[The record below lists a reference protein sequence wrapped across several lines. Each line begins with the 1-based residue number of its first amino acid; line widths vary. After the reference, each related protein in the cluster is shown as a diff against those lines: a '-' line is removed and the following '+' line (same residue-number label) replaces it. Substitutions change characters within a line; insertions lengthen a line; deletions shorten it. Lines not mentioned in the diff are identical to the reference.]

1 MNHIQGET
9 KDIANEKLKPDK
21 KIRVE
26 RSILTS
32 LEPVVIE
39 MAKLRASQKEQG
51 WGHSEHIDEWQQYE
65 V

>member
-9 KDIANEKLKPDK
+9 KDMANEKLKPDK
-21 KIRVE
+21 KIRAEHSV
-26 RSILTS
+26 LTS
-32 LEPVVIE
+32 MLPIVIE

-51 WGHSEHIDEWQQYE
+51 WGHLEHVDEGQQDE